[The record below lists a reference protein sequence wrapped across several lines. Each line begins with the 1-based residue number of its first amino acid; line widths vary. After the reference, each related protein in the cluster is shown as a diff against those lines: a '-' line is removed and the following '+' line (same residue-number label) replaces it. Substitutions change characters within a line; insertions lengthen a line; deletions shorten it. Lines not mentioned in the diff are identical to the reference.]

1 VGPIDSGA
9 MAVGL
14 ADNRSEAANSPYL
27 VQSTCEG
34 GYAMFSAGA
43 GPGRRGEAAAGLP
56 DRVDPD
62 VDLHVP
68 GERHEW
74 SSHRWVLPVIAL
86 GGILGACARH
96 GLELL
101 WNASSGQWPW
111 ATLVTNASG
120 CVLIGMLMVQVI
132 EVGRAHPL
140 LRPFLGV
147 GLLGGYTTFSTYA
160 VQTRALWTHSQ
171 RDLSLLY
178 LVLTPALALVSV
190 VAGVVIARALH
201 RSREVLAQRKAAS

>member
-1 VGPIDSGA
+1 

-14 ADNRSEAANSPYL
+14 ADNRSGAADSPYL

-43 GPGRRGEAAAGLP
+43 GPGRRRGDAADGVP

-68 GERHEW
+68 GDRREW

-86 GGILGACARH
+86 GGMLGASARH
-96 GLELL
+96 GLELV
-101 WNASSGQWPW
+101 WVSSPSEWPW

-120 CVLIGMLMVQVI
+120 CLLIGMLMVQVV

-147 GLLGGYTTFSTYA
+147 GVLGGYTTFSTYA
-160 VQTRALWTHSQ
+160 VQTRGLWAHGQ
-171 RDLSLLY
+171 PDLSLLY
-178 LVLTPALALVSV
+178 LFMTPALAMVSV
-190 VAGVVIARALH
+190 VAGVVMARALH
-201 RSREVLAQRKAAS
+201 RSRELLARRKAAS